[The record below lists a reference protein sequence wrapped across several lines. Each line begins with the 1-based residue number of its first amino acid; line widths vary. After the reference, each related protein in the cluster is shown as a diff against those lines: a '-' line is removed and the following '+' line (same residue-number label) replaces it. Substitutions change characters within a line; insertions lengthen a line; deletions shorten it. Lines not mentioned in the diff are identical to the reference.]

1 MPHCLIAIGSNLG
14 DRASQLRRAVA
25 EISRSPRTRLVAR
38 SAWHETPPVGGPEG
52 QGAFLNAAAL
62 AATSLTPSALHRE
75 LRRIETTLGR
85 VRTDRWGPRSL
96 DLDLLL
102 YEGAELRTPELE
114 IPHPRMAFRRFV
126 LEPASEVAPWMV
138 HPESGWTVQRLLEHI
153 NQGADVVAVAAADD
167 AAGQQVVS
175 QIRGQLPAGGPSVA
189 SWTSA
194 IGGEVQPRPK
204 LIMAVGEPAGVDA
217 RQRRKM
223 LHLPPDG
230 PIAWMAPETS
240 ADPLH
245 EAMAAIQ
252 SVWPALATWQLT
264 SD

>member
-1 MPHCLIAIGSNLG
+1 MPNCLIALGSNLG
-14 DRASQLRRAVA
+14 DRDSQLRRAVA
-25 EISRSPRTRLVAR
+25 EIARSPRTRLVAR

-62 AATSLTPSALHRE
+62 AATSLTPPELHGE
-75 LRRIETTLGR
+75 LRRIETDLGR

-102 YEGAELRTPELE
+102 YEEAVLMTPELE

-138 HPESGWTVQRLLEHI
+138 HAESGWTVQRLLEHL
-153 NQGADVVAVAAADD
+153 NRGADLVAVAAADD
-167 AAGQQVVS
+167 AAAQQVAA
-175 QIRGQLPAGGPSVA
+175 QIRRQMPGGGPDVA
-189 SWTSA
+189 SWTPA
-194 IGGEVQPRPK
+194 TGGEFQPRPK
-204 LIMAVGEPAGVDA
+204 LIIAVGEPAGIDA

-230 PIAWMAPETS
+230 PIAWMASETS

-252 SVWPALATWQLT
+252 SVWPALSTWQLT